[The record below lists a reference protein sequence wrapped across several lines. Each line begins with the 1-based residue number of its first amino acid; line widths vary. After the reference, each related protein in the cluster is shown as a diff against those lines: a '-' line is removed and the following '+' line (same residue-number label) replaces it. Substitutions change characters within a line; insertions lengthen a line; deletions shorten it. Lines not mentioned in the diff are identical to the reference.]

1 MLRPLPASTAETE
14 VDVQPLSSRA
24 KAILI
29 GLAVLISLFKFVDW
43 LAEYLWFEALAYET
57 IFWRIRLL
65 KVGLFLAALISV
77 FLYFWVNFRVFAS
90 FLDIRSLVSTLTI
103 RAGMNPATADLIGSD
118 FERKAGAQYLG
129 KPMPVALLL
138 LALAIALAF
147 GIIHYNLWDT
157 LLLYWWAGPYG
168 QADPIYGR
176 DIGFYL
182 FELPLYEL
190 LQNSLL
196 AASLIASVLILAGYS
211 RAGSLTIS
219 WRKGPEAPPRIIW
232 HALSNP
238 ALFLVALAWGLYL
251 DRFAILQSTRG
262 AVYGAGYTDVN
273 VLLPGISVAIG
284 ATVSMAAVYL
294 FSKSMREG
302 PMVLVISGGY
312 LLIYVLSVMV
322 VPAAVQSYVVA
333 PNELELETPYLRH
346 NIAFTRT
353 AYQLDRVEERS
364 YGAMNEITLAALE
377 RNKETID
384 NIRLWD
390 WRPLSETFRQIQQ
403 IRAYY
408 EFSDVDVDR
417 YRIDGETRQVM
428 LAARE
433 LSNRLPGKADRW
445 VNRRLQFTHGYGL
458 AMSLT
463 AKKDQEGGPILVVKD
478 IPPRSEAGLT
488 ITNPAIYYGET
499 MSGYQIVS
507 TSIPEFDYP
516 HGDKNVYVS
525 YAGNGGVR
533 LDSFWKRLL
542 FAWHQFDINILI
554 TSYVGPESRIQFW
567 RPIRDRVQRVAPF
580 LRLDRDPYLVVSEG
594 RLLWIQDAYTVSSM
608 FPYSEPSTA
617 GFNYIR
623 NSVKVVV
630 DAYDGDLIF
639 YVIDQEDP
647 VLGVYRRSMPALFK
661 PLDDMPEDLRRH
673 LRYPQDI
680 FQAQVDKFNA
690 YHMTVPQVFYNA
702 EDLWVAP
709 REKYG
714 GEVIQMRPYYV
725 LMKLSGEEKL
735 QFLLMTPLTPANR
748 ANMIAWMAA
757 RSDFPDYGQLIVY
770 KLSKER
776 LILGPMQIE
785 AKIDQDT
792 LISQRLSL
800 WDQRGSR
807 VIRGNLLV
815 IPIEQSFL
823 YVEPVYLI
831 AEDTA
836 IPQLKRIIVSDGERL
851 AMKPSLEEAISA
863 VFGTDEEPPAETPIP
878 VDPDRTQQTRAA
890 LKASEEALRSGD
902 WEGFGNAMQRLKDL
916 LGEP

>member
-1 MLRPLPASTAETE
+1 M
-14 VDVQPLSSRA
+14 QYLSSRA
-24 KAILI
+24 KAVLI
-29 GLAVLISLFKFVDW
+29 GLAVIISLFKFVDW
-43 LAEYLWFEALAYET
+43 LAEYLWFEALAFESV
-57 IFWRIRLL
+57 FWRIRLL
-65 KVGLFLAALISV
+65 KVGFFLAAFMSI
-77 FLYFWVNFRVFAS
+77 FLYFWVNFRIFAAL
-90 FLDIRSLVSTLTI
+90 LDIRTLVSGLTTQ
-103 RAGMNPATADLIGSD
+103 AGFHPATADFIKTS
-118 FERKAGAQYLG
+118 FEQKAGSQNPG
-129 KPMPVALLL
+129 GRMPGVLLL
-138 LALAIALAF
+138 LALAIALVIGF
-147 GIIHYNLWDT
+147 FHYNQWDT
-157 LLLYWWAGPYG
+157 LLLYWWSGPYG
-168 QADPIYGR
+168 QTDPIYGR

-182 FELPLYEL
+182 FELPLYES
-190 LQNSLL
+190 LQDSLL
-196 AASLIASVLILAGYS
+196 TVSLIASILLLVGYF
-211 RAGSLTIS
+211 RDGSLTIS
-219 WRKGPEAPPRIIW
+219 WLQGPDAPPRVFW
-232 HALSNP
+232 HILSNLV
-238 ALFLVALAWGLYL
+238 LFLMALAWGLYL
-251 DRFAILQSTRG
+251 DRFDILQSTRG

-273 VLLPGISVAIG
+273 VLLPGIWVVTG
-284 ATVSMAAVYL
+284 ATVSLAAIYL
-294 FSKSMREG
+294 FPRSMRGG
-302 PMVLVISGGY
+302 PVLVIISGGY
-312 LLIYVLSVMV
+312 LVIYFLSVVV
-322 VPAAVQSYVVA
+322 VPAAVQSFVVA

-364 YGAMNEITLAALE
+364 YAATKEITSAALE

-390 WRPLSETFRQIQQ
+390 WRPLSETFRQIQR

-417 YRIDGETRQVM
+417 YQLGGATRQVM
-428 LAARE
+428 LAPRE
-433 LSNRLPGKADRW
+433 LSERLPGKADRW

-463 AKKDQEGGPILVVKD
+463 AKKDEEGGPVLVVKD
-478 IPPRSEAGLT
+478 IPPKSEAGLT
-488 ITNPAIYYGET
+488 ISNPAIYYGET
-499 MSGYQIVS
+499 MSTYQIVS

-516 HGDKNVYVS
+516 HGDKNVYVR
-525 YAGNGGVR
+525 YFGRGGV
-533 LDSFWKRLL
+533 LLNSFWKRLL
-542 FAWHQFDINILI
+542 FAWHQFDINIFI

-580 LRLDRDPYLVVSEG
+580 LRLDRDPYMTVSEG

-608 FPYSEPSTA
+608 FPYSEPSTER
-617 GFNYIR
+617 FNYIR

-630 DAYDGDLIF
+630 DAYHGDLTF
-639 YVIDQEDP
+639 YVIDQKDP

-661 PLDDMPEDLRRH
+661 PFDEMPEDLRRH
-673 LRYPQDI
+673 LRYPQDL
-680 FQAQVDKFNA
+680 FQAQVEKYNV

-702 EDLWVAP
+702 EDLWTVP

-725 LMKLSGEEKL
+725 LMKLPEEDRL

-757 RSDFPDYGQLIVY
+757 RNDFPDYGQLIVY

-776 LILGPMQIE
+776 LILGPIQIE

-792 LISQRLSL
+792 LISQQLSL

-831 AEDTA
+831 AENSA

-851 AMKPSLEEAISA
+851 GMKPSLEEAIS
-863 VFGTDEEPPAETPIP
+863 VVYGTNEQLPAKTPVP
-878 VDPDRTQQTRAA
+878 VDADRTPQAKAA
-890 LKASEEALRSGD
+890 LKAAEEALRIGD
-902 WEGFGNAMQRLKDL
+902 WEKFGNAMQMLKDL
-916 LGEP
+916 LGEQ

>member
-1 MLRPLPASTAETE
+1 MQRLL
-14 VDVQPLSSRA
+14 SRA
-24 KAILI
+24 KALLI
-29 GLAVLISLFKFVDW
+29 VLAITVGLLVFVDW
-43 LAEYLWFEALAYET
+43 LADYLWFEALSYESV
-57 IFWRIRLL
+57 FWRIRLL
-65 KVGLFLAALISV
+65 KVALFLAAFITV
-77 FLYFWVNFRVFAS
+77 FLYFWVNLWIFTAF
-90 FLDIRSLVSTLTI
+90 FDIRALVSTLTTQADI
-103 RAGMNPATADLIGSD
+103 NPAIAAFIKSS
-118 FERKAGAQYLG
+118 FERKAGGQNPG
-129 KPMPVALLL
+129 HRIPGALLL
-138 LALAIALAF
+138 FSLAIAFVF
-147 GIIHYNLWDT
+147 GFVHYDRWDT
-157 LLLYWWAGPYG
+157 LLLYWWAGHYG
-168 QADPIYGR
+168 QADPIFGR

-190 LQNSLL
+190 FQNSLI
-196 AASLIASVLILAGYS
+196 AASLIASILLIVTYS
-211 RAGSLTIS
+211 RGGRLTIS
-219 WRKGPEAPPRIIW
+219 WRGGPEAPPRVLW
-232 HALSNP
+232 HILSNL
-238 ALFLVALAWGLYL
+238 ALFFVALAWGLYL

-262 AVYGAGYTDVN
+262 AVYGAGFTDVN
-273 VLLPGISVAIG
+273 VLLPGILVATG
-284 ATVSMAAVYL
+284 ATLGMAVVYL
-294 FSKSMREG
+294 FYKPMRGG
-302 PMVLVISGGY
+302 PMVLLVSAGY
-312 LLIYVLSVMV
+312 LLIYFLSVSV

-333 PNELELETPYLRH
+333 PNELELETPYLRY
-346 NIAFTRT
+346 NIAFTRN

-364 YGAMNEITLAALE
+364 YRATNEITPAALE

-403 IRAYY
+403 IRSYY
-408 EFSDVDVDR
+408 EIGDVDVDR
-417 YRIDGETRQVM
+417 YRFGDATRQVM
-428 LAARE
+428 LAPRE
-433 LSNRLPGKADRW
+433 LSNRLPGKVDRW

-458 AMSLT
+458 VMSLT
-463 AKKDQEGGPILVVKD
+463 AKKDEEGGPILIVKD

-488 ITNPAIYYGET
+488 VSNPAIYYGET

-516 HGDKNVYVS
+516 QGDKNVYVS
-525 YAGNGGVR
+525 YSGSGGVR
-533 LDSFWKRLL
+533 LDSYWKRLL

-554 TSYVGPESRIQFW
+554 TSYTGPQSRIQF
-567 RPIRDRVQRVAPF
+567 RRSIKERVQRVAPF
-580 LRLDRDPYLVVSEG
+580 LRLDKDPYLVLTEG
-594 RLLWIQDAYTVSSM
+594 RLLWIQDAYTVSSI
-608 FPYSEPSTA
+608 FPYSEPTAA

-630 DAYDGDLIF
+630 DAYNGDLIF

-647 VLGVYRRSMPALFK
+647 VLGVYRRSIPALFR
-661 PLDDMPEDLRRH
+661 PLNEMPEDLRRH
-673 LRYPQDI
+673 LRYPQDL
-680 FQAQVDKFNA
+680 FQAQVEIYNA

-702 EDLWVAP
+702 EDLWTAP

-725 LMKLSGEEKL
+725 LMKLSGEERL

-757 RSDFPDYGQLIVY
+757 RNDFPDYGQLIVY
-770 KLSKER
+770 KLSKKR
-776 LILGPMQIE
+776 LILGPIQVE

-831 AEDTA
+831 AEDSA

-851 AMKPSLEEAISA
+851 AMKPSLEEAIS
-863 VFGTDEEPPAETPIP
+863 VIYGTDERLPSETPIS
-878 VDPDRTQQTRAA
+878 VDTDRAPKARAA
-890 LKASEEALRSGD
+890 LKAAEGALRTGD
-902 WEGFGNAMQRLKDL
+902 WEGFGNAMQKLKNL
-916 LGEP
+916 FGEQ

>member
-1 MLRPLPASTAETE
+1 MR
-14 VDVQPLSSRA
+14 LSSRA

-29 GLAVLISLFKFVDW
+29 GLAVIFSVFKFVDW
-43 LAEYLWFEALAYET
+43 LAEYLWFEALAYESV
-57 IFWRIRLL
+57 FWRIRLL
-65 KVGLFLAALISV
+65 KVGFFLAAFISI
-77 FLYFWVNFRVFAS
+77 FLYFWVNFRIFATL
-90 FLDIRSLVSTLTI
+90 LDIRSLVYRLTTH
-103 RAGMNPATADLIGSD
+103 AGFHPATADLIKSS
-118 FERKAGAQYLG
+118 FEQKAGSLIPG
-129 KPMPVALLL
+129 NRMPDHLFL
-138 LALAIALAF
+138 LALAIALVF
-147 GIIHYNLWDT
+147 GFIHYYQWDT

-182 FELPLYEL
+182 FELPFYEL
-190 LQNSLL
+190 LQDSLFGV
-196 AASLIASVLILAGYS
+196 SLIASILILVGYFYD
-211 RAGSLTIS
+211 GSLTIS
-219 WRKGPEAPPRIIW
+219 WRQGPEAPPRVLW
-232 HALSNP
+232 HILSNLV
-238 ALFLVALAWGLYL
+238 LFLVALTWGLSL
-251 DRFAILQSTRG
+251 DRFATLQSTRG

-273 VLLPGISVAIG
+273 VLLPGIWIAMG
-284 ATVSMAAVYL
+284 ATIGMVAVYL
-294 FSKSMREG
+294 FTKSMRGG
-302 PMVLVISGGY
+302 PMVLIASGGY
-312 LLIYVLSVMV
+312 LVIYFLSVVV
-322 VPAAVQSYVVA
+322 VPAAVQSFVVT
-333 PNELELETPYLRH
+333 PNELDLETPYLKH
-346 NIAFTRT
+346 NIAFTRN

-364 YGAMNEITLAALE
+364 YAAMNEITAAAFE

-403 IRAYY
+403 IRTYY

-417 YRIDGETRQVM
+417 YRFGDATQQVM
-428 LAARE
+428 LAPRE
-433 LSNRLPGKADRW
+433 VSDRLPGKADRW

-463 AKKDQEGGPILVVKD
+463 AKKDEEGGPILVIKD

-488 ITNPAIYYGET
+488 VSNPAIYYGET

-525 YAGNGGVR
+525 YLGSGGVR
-533 LDSFWKRLL
+533 LNSYWKRLL
-542 FAWHQFDINILI
+542 FAWHQLDINILI

-567 RPIRDRVQRVAPF
+567 RPIKDRVQRVAPF

-608 FPYSEPSTA
+608 FPYSEPSAA

-630 DAYDGDLIF
+630 DAYDGDLTF

-647 VLGVYRRSMPALFK
+647 VLVVYRQSMPALFK
-661 PLDDMPEDLRRH
+661 PLDEMPEDLRRH
-673 LRYPQDI
+673 LRYPQDL
-680 FQAQVDKFNA
+680 FQAQVEKYNT

-702 EDLWVAP
+702 EDLWAPP

-725 LMKLSGEEKL
+725 LMKLPQEDRL

-757 RSDFPDYGQLIVY
+757 RNDFPDYGQLIVY

-776 LILGPMQIE
+776 LILGPIQVE

-792 LISQRLSL
+792 IISQRLSL

-807 VIRGNLLV
+807 VVRGNLLV

-831 AEDTA
+831 AEDSA

-851 AMKPSLEEAISA
+851 AMKPSLEEAIS
-863 VFGTDEEPPAETPIP
+863 VVYGTDHQLPTKAPIP
-878 VDPDRTQQTRAA
+878 LDTAQTTQAKAA
-890 LKASEEALRSGD
+890 LKAAEDALRIGD
-902 WEGFGNAMQRLKDL
+902 WKGFGNAMQMLKDL
-916 LGEP
+916 FGEQ

>member
-1 MLRPLPASTAETE
+1 MQRLW
-14 VDVQPLSSRA
+14 SRA

-29 GLAVLISLFKFVDW
+29 GLAGIISLFIFVDW
-43 LAEYLWFEALAYET
+43 LAEYLWLEALAYESV
-57 IFWRIRLL
+57 FWRIRLL
-65 KVGLFLAALISV
+65 KVGFFLAAFISI
-77 FLYFWVNFRVFAS
+77 FLYFWVNFRIFAAL
-90 FLDIRSLVSTLTI
+90 LDIRSLVSTLITQ
-103 RAGMNPATADLIGSD
+103 AGFHPATTD
-118 FERKAGAQYLG
+118 FIKSSFEQKAGSQIPG
-129 KPMPVALLL
+129 NRMPGALLL

-147 GIIHYNLWDT
+147 GFIHYSHWDT

-182 FELPLYEL
+182 FELPFYEL

-196 AASLIASVLILAGYS
+196 AASLISSILLLVGYS
-211 RAGSLTIS
+211 RDGSLTIS
-219 WRKGPEAPPRIIW
+219 WRQGPDAPPRVLW
-232 HALSNP
+232 HVMSNLV
-238 ALFLVALAWGLYL
+238 LFLVALAWGLYL

-273 VLLPGISVAIG
+273 VLLPGIWIAMG
-284 ATVSMAAVYL
+284 ATISVAAVYL
-294 FSKSMREG
+294 FSKSMRGG
-302 PMVLVISGGY
+302 PVVVVILGGY
-312 LLIYVLSVMV
+312 LVIYFLSVVV
-322 VPAAVQSYVVA
+322 VPAAVQSFVVA

-346 NIAFTRT
+346 NIAFTRN

-364 YGAMNEITLAALE
+364 YGAVNEITSAALE

-417 YRIDGETRQVM
+417 YRIGDATRQVM
-428 LAARE
+428 LAPRE
-433 LSNRLPGKADRW
+433 LSDRLPGKADRW

-463 AKKDQEGGPILVVKD
+463 AKKAEEGGPILVVKD

-488 ITNPAIYYGET
+488 VSNPAIYYGET

-525 YAGNGGVR
+525 YLGSGGVR
-533 LDSFWKRLL
+533 LNSFWKRLL
-542 FAWHQFDINILI
+542 FAWHQLDINILI

-567 RPIRDRVQRVAPF
+567 RPIKDRVQRVAPF
-580 LRLDRDPYLVVSEG
+580 LRLDRDPYLAVSEG

-608 FPYSEPSTA
+608 FPYSEPSA
-617 GFNYIR
+617 ARFNYIR

-661 PLDDMPEDLRRH
+661 PLDEMPEDLRRH

-680 FQAQVDKFNA
+680 FQAQVEKFNA

-702 EDLWVAP
+702 EDLWAAP

-725 LMKLSGEEKL
+725 LMKLPEEDRL

-748 ANMIAWMAA
+748 GNMIAWMAA
-757 RSDFPDYGQLIVY
+757 RNDFPDYGQLIVY

-776 LILGPMQIE
+776 LILGPMQVE

-831 AEDTA
+831 AEDSA

-851 AMKPSLEEAISA
+851 AMKPSLEEAIS
-863 VFGTDEEPPAETPIP
+863 VVYGTDEQLPAETPIP
-878 VDPDRTQQTRAA
+878 VDADRTPQARVA
-890 LKASEEALRSGD
+890 LKAAEEALRIGD
-902 WEGFGNAMQRLKDL
+902 WEGFGNAMQMLKDL
-916 LGEP
+916 LGEQ

>member
-1 MLRPLPASTAETE
+1 
-14 VDVQPLSSRA
+14 VQCLSSRA
-24 KAILI
+24 KAVLI
-29 GLAVLISLFKFVDW
+29 GLAVFISFFQFVDW
-43 LAEYLWFEALAYET
+43 LAEYLWFEALAFESV
-57 IFWRIRLL
+57 FWRIRLL
-65 KVGLFLAALISV
+65 KVGFFLAAFMSI
-77 FLYFWVNFRVFAS
+77 FLYFWVNFRIFAAL
-90 FLDIRSLVSTLTI
+90 LDIRTFVSGLTTQ
-103 RAGMNPATADLIGSD
+103 AGFHPATADFIKAS
-118 FERKAGAQYLG
+118 FEQKAGSQNPG
-129 KPMPVALLL
+129 GRMPGALLL
-138 LALAIALAF
+138 LALAIALVIGF
-147 GIIHYNLWDT
+147 FHYSQWDT

-190 LQNSLL
+190 LQDSLL
-196 AASLIASVLILAGYS
+196 AVSLIASILLLVGYF
-211 RAGSLTIS
+211 RDGSLTIS
-219 WRKGPEAPPRIIW
+219 WRQGPEAPPRVLW
-232 HALSNP
+232 HILSNLV
-238 ALFLVALAWGLYL
+238 LFLVALAWGFYL
-251 DRFAILQSTRG
+251 DRFDILQSTRG

-273 VLLPGISVAIG
+273 VLLPGIWVVTG
-284 ATVSMAAVYL
+284 ATVSLATIYL
-294 FSKSMREG
+294 FPKSMRGG
-302 PMVLVISGGY
+302 PVLVIISGGY
-312 LLIYVLSVMV
+312 LVIYFLSVVV
-322 VPAAVQSYVVA
+322 VPAAVQSFVVA

-346 NIAFTRT
+346 NIAFTRN

-364 YGAMNEITLAALE
+364 YAATKEITSAALE

-390 WRPLSETFRQIQQ
+390 WRPLSETFRQIQR

-417 YRIDGETRQVM
+417 YRLGGTTRQVM
-428 LAARE
+428 LAPRE
-433 LSNRLPGKADRW
+433 LSERLPGKADRW

-463 AKKDQEGGPILVVKD
+463 AKKDEEGGPVLVVKD

-488 ITNPAIYYGET
+488 ISNPAIYYGET
-499 MSGYQIVS
+499 MSSYQIVS

-516 HGDKNVYVS
+516 HGDKNVYVR
-525 YAGNGGVR
+525 YFGRGGVQ
-533 LDSFWKRLL
+533 LNSFWKRLL
-542 FAWHQFDINILI
+542 FAWHQFDINIFI
-554 TSYVGPESRIQFW
+554 TSYTGPESRIQFW
-567 RPIRDRVQRVAPF
+567 RPIKDRVQRVAPF
-580 LRLDRDPYLVVSEG
+580 LRLDRDPYMTVSEG

-608 FPYSEPSTA
+608 FPYSEPSTER
-617 GFNYIR
+617 FNYIR

-630 DAYDGDLIF
+630 DAYHGDLTF

-661 PLDDMPEDLRRH
+661 PLDEMPEDLRRH
-673 LRYPQDI
+673 LRYPQDL
-680 FQAQVDKFNA
+680 FQAQVEKFNA

-702 EDLWVAP
+702 EDLWAAP

-714 GEVIQMRPYYV
+714 GELIQMRPYYV
-725 LMKLSGEEKL
+725 LMKLPEEDRL

-757 RSDFPDYGQLIVY
+757 RNDFPDYGQLIVY

-776 LILGPMQIE
+776 LILGPIQVE

-831 AEDTA
+831 AENSA

-851 AMKPSLEEAISA
+851 GMKPSLEEAIS
-863 VFGTDEEPPAETPIP
+863 VVYGTNEQLPAKTPVP
-878 VDPDRTQQTRAA
+878 VDADRTPQAKAA
-890 LKASEEALRSGD
+890 LKAAEEALRIGD
-902 WEGFGNAMQRLKDL
+902 WEKFGNAMKMLKDL
-916 LGEP
+916 LGEQ

>member
-1 MLRPLPASTAETE
+1 M
-14 VDVQPLSSRA
+14 QPLSSRA

-29 GLAVLISLFKFVDW
+29 GLAVIICLFKFVDW
-43 LAEYLWFEALAYET
+43 LAEYLWFEALAFESV
-57 IFWRIRLL
+57 FWRIQLL
-65 KVGLFLAALISV
+65 KVGFFLAAFISI
-77 FLYFWVNFRVFAS
+77 FLYFWVNFRIFAAL
-90 FLDIRSLVSTLTI
+90 LDIRSLVSTLTTQ
-103 RAGMNPATADLIGSD
+103 AGFHWATADFIKSS
-118 FERKAGAQYLG
+118 FEQKAGSQIPG
-129 KPMPVALLL
+129 NRMPGALLL
-138 LALAIALAF
+138 LALAIALVIGF
-147 GIIHYNLWDT
+147 IHYAQWDA

-190 LQNSLL
+190 LQNGLL
-196 AASLIASVLILAGYS
+196 AASLIASILLLVGYS
-211 RAGSLTIS
+211 YDGRLTIS
-219 WRKGPEAPPRIIW
+219 WRQGPEAPPRVLW
-232 HALSNP
+232 HVLSNLV
-238 ALFLVALAWGLYL
+238 LFLVALAWGLYL

-273 VLLPGISVAIG
+273 VLLPGIWIVMG
-284 ATVSMAAVYL
+284 ATVSLAAVYL
-294 FSKSMREG
+294 FSKSIRG
-302 PMVLVISGGY
+302 SPVVVVISGGY
-312 LLIYVLSVMV
+312 LVIYFLSVVV
-322 VPAAVQSYVVA
+322 VPAAVQSFVVA
-333 PNELELETPYLRH
+333 PNELELETPYLKH
-346 NIAFTRT
+346 NITFTRK

-364 YGAMNEITLAALE
+364 YAATNEITPAVLK
-377 RNKETID
+377 RNKETIE

-390 WRPLSETFRQIQQ
+390 WRPLSETFRQIQR

-417 YRIDGETRQVM
+417 YRFGDATRQVM
-428 LAARE
+428 LAPRE
-433 LSNRLPGKADRW
+433 LSDRLPGKADRW

-458 AMSLT
+458 VMSLT
-463 AKKDQEGGPILVVKD
+463 AKKDEEGGPILVVKD

-488 ITNPAIYYGET
+488 ISNPAIYYGET

-567 RPIRDRVQRVAPF
+567 RPIKDRVQRVAPF

-639 YVIDQEDP
+639 YVIDQGDP

-776 LILGPMQIE
+776 LILGPLQVE

-792 LISQRLSL
+792 LISQQLSL

-815 IPIEQSFL
+815 IPIERSFL

-831 AEDTA
+831 AEDSG
-836 IPQLKRIIVSDGERL
+836 IPQLKRIIVSDGNRL
-851 AMKPSLEEAISA
+851 AMKPSLEEAIS
-863 VFGTDEEPPAETPIP
+863 VVYGTDEQPPAETPIP
-878 VDPDRTQQTRAA
+878 VDADRTPQARAA
-890 LKASEEALRSGD
+890 LKAAEEALLIGD
-902 WEGFGNAMQRLKDL
+902 WKGFGNAMQMLQDL
-916 LGEP
+916 LGEQ